1 MVGRHRSTLTLTML
15 QVPQGAGKYH
25 GGQQA
30 GATQDVE
37 ALAATTSLQ
46 EPAESDSEGSMPP
59 IDSGNDSDMEDA
71 SSSEE

>member
-1 MVGRHRSTLTLTML
+1 MVGWHRSTLTLTML

-30 GATQDVE
+30 GATQDIE

-46 EPAESDSEGSMPP
+46 EPAESDSEGFHASHRLW
-59 IDSGNDSDMEDA
+59 NDSDMEDA
-71 SSSEE
+71 SS